1 MRMERVNSNQI
12 KCYLNKN
19 DLSSRELNFSEIAY
33 GNPKTQTLFHDM
45 MAKALDEFGF
55 DMQNVP
61 IMIEIVPV
69 SYDSIMLIITRVE
82 DPSDIDDQFIEFQQN
97 QPSARE
103 VRESSRESSSNIRK
117 ADSNPQVSKPVFQD
131 LNSYKRSELT
141 DVSFAYMFD
150 SFESVVAAAHELSKY
165 RISQSD
171 LYQEDGKYILL
182 IRNRSTAKDL
192 RLLISGLL
200 SEFGSIYKNNTV
212 SFEYYKEHCDL
223 IIENDAIGQLVRLS

>member
-1 MRMERVNSNQI
+1 MRMERVSSNQI
-12 KCYLNKN
+12 KCYLNKS
-19 DLSSRELNFSEIAY
+19 DLASRELNFSEIAY

-45 MAKALDEFGF
+45 MTQAFQEFGF

-61 IMIEIVPV
+61 VMIEIVPV
-69 SYDSIMLIITRVE
+69 SYDSIMLIITKVE
-82 DPSDIDDQFIEFQQN
+82 DPSDIDDQFVEFQQN
-97 QPSARE
+97 PSDNRE
-103 VRESSRESSSNIRK
+103 RDFSRESNSNIRK
-117 ADSNPQVSKPVFQD
+117 AESNPQVSKPVFQD
-131 LNSYKRSELT
+131 LTHRKADLA

-150 SFESVVAAAHELSKY
+150 SFESVVAAAHELAKY

-171 LYQEDGKYILL
+171 LYREDNKYILI

-200 SEFGSIYKNNTV
+200 SEFGTLYKNNMV

-223 IIENDAIGQLVRLS
+223 IIENDAISQLVRL